1 MLFIEYIKAMYN
13 KHYIIVR
20 DKVQLMD
27 LFRHITESTMI
38 AYDIETNSLNPRTG
52 KIIGFSVSGNIGI
65 GYYFPTKIWDIE
77 KEELVDLYIDDKKCD
92 DLAVKLI
99 SMLKG
104 KNLVMHN
111 GSFDIRFTKCYYDID
126 LREDLYCD
134 TMLLRHTLKEDGPFG
149 LKDIAIELQHELEL
163 DAEKEANE
171 EQILMKENIKKNGGS
186 TSKDN
191 YELFKADMDL
201 LGRYAAADTDLT
213 LRVMTH
219 YLPILKEQELWDFFF
234 VDEVMPLYKDVTI
247 SMEEGGTLLDME
259 LLNQLK
265 KDITEDMTKLEE
277 EIIQN
282 LTDKVEV
289 QDWVVNRAIKK
300 FPPSRRGT
308 YAQKLL
314 EMSEQTHLPKND
326 NGKYLVSAKA
336 VEMITDPKIKE
347 FFETGIDFYLDQSK
361 AIAVSL
367 QLLKEDEGALINI
380 SSKQQMGQ
388 ICFEH
393 LGIKPISQTRKGN
406 DQFNDDLIEVLAKDH
421 PWAAKLRDHN
431 KLTKIKSSYID
442 RFIDGSED
450 GRYYWYFKQH
460 GTTSGRFSSDCQQLP
475 RILEPGEVSDLVLKY
490 NNIVRSFLIAEPN
503 RKFIICDQSSL
514 EPRVFASVSGD
525 PNLIN
530 VFIENED
537 LYSRVAIQAFKLRG
551 MSAKKSDEN
560 YVKNVRPELRQRAK
574 SIALAIPYGAGA
586 WQIGQTLNIPIPQA
600 QSLIDGYLEGFPE
613 LARWMSDTNLRAQS
627 IGQIKSKTGRIRHLD
642 RVAQIY
648 GHFEDNLM
656 DPRTFGQMKKMMKS
670 PDQLQKLIQLR
681 MEYKNGLN
689 NAKNFQIQSLAASIM
704 NRSAIR
710 IHKEFKKHNLDAR
723 IMLQI
728 HDEFVINTS
737 EKHAEHAAKIVKK
750 CMETTVQIETGL
762 VAEPNIT
769 DNFGEGHV

>member
-1 MLFIEYIKAMYN
+1 MNN
-13 KHYIIVR
+13 KHYVIVR
-20 DKVQLMD
+20 DKAQLME

-52 KIIGFSVSGNIGI
+52 TIIGFSVSGNIGT
-65 GYYFPTKIWDIE
+65 GYYLPTKIWDIE
-77 KEELVDLYIDDKKCD
+77 REQLVDLYIDGTKCD
-92 DLAVKLI
+92 DIAAKLI
-99 SMLKG
+99 NMLKG
-104 KNLVMHN
+104 KQLVMHN
-111 GSFDIRFTKCYYDID
+111 GSFDIRFTKCYYNID
-126 LREDLYCD
+126 LRDDLFCD

-149 LKDIAIELQHELEL
+149 LKDIAIELQHDLEL

-186 TSKDN
+186 TSKEN
-191 YELFKADMDL
+191 YEIFKADMEL
-201 LGRYAAADTDLT
+201 LGKYAAADTDLT

-234 VDEVMPLYKDVTI
+234 VDEVMPLYKEVTI
-247 SMEEGGTLLDME
+247 SMEEGGTELDIE
-259 LLNQLK
+259 LLKQMQ
-265 KDITEDMTKLEE
+265 TEINADMTRLED
-277 EIIQN
+277 EIIQD
-282 LTDKVEV
+282 LASRVEV
-289 QDWVVNRAIKK
+289 QDWIVGRAVKNHPPGKK
-300 FPPSRRGT
+300 GSF
-308 YAQKLL
+308 AQKLL
-314 EMSEQTHLPKND
+314 EMYGETHLPKND
-326 NGKYLVSAKA
+326 SGKFTINAKT
-336 VEMITDPKIKE
+336 VPLIRDSQIRE
-347 FFETGIDFYLDQSK
+347 FLETGIDFYLDQSK
-361 AIAVSL
+361 SIAVSL
-367 QLLKEDEGALINI
+367 QLMKESEGALINI

-388 ICFEH
+388 ICFEY

-406 DQFNDDLIEVLAKDH
+406 DQFNDELVEELAKEH
-421 PWAAKLRDHN
+421 SWAAKLRDYN
-431 KLTKIKSSYID
+431 KLTKIRSSYIE
-442 RFIDGSED
+442 RFLDGSEN

-475 RILEPGEVSDLVLKY
+475 RVLESGEVSDLVLRY
-490 NNIVRSFLIAEPN
+490 NNIVRSFLKAEKG
-503 RKFIICDQSSL
+503 RKFIISDQSSL

-530 VFIENED
+530 VFINNED

-551 MSAKKSDEN
+551 MSANKKDEN
-560 YVKNVRPELRQRAK
+560 YVKNIRPELRQRAK

-586 WQIGQTLNIPIPQA
+586 WQIGQTLGIAPAHA
-600 QSLIDGYLEGFPE
+600 QTLIDGYLEGFPE
-613 LARWMSDTNLRAQS
+613 LARWMSDTNLRAQT
-627 IGQIKSKTGRIRHLD
+627 IGQIRSKTGRIRHLD

-710 IHKEFKKHNLDAR
+710 IHREFKKHNLDAR

-728 HDEFVINTS
+728 HDEFVINCLD
-737 EKHAEHAAKIVKK
+737 EHADKAAQIVKD
-750 CMETTVQIETGL
+750 CMETTVDIETGL
-762 VAEPNIT
+762 VAEPNIAE
-769 DNFGEGHV
+769 NFGEGHA